1 MPKQP
6 NIASA
11 TLALCV
17 LLALSGCDQ
26 STEESLYY
34 EEDAAYREQ
43 VGEPVAAFKFTSLAG
58 EKVDLARYRGSVVLL
73 DFWATWTSPCME
85 LIPVKKA
92 AFKRYHHAGLEIV
105 SISADFDKK
114 ELQSV
119 IAREGIEWPQYYNP
133 SGKDNAAVKQFGIK
147 HFPSMWILDRKG
159 NIRYISAAQDLNM
172 KIESLLKETAAP
184 AGKPGWTDRVTSIF
198 KSEKVEDP
206 VQAMDELIASP
217 DVYIDIKNVTIT
229 RTRQIATVKTSG
241 GTHQVVTG
249 KKVEVPTDAGSI
261 TVICKEIRADA
272 VAFVIPGQDELIT
285 VKF

>member
-6 NIASA
+6 NTVSVM
-11 TLALCV
+11 LALCA
-17 LLALSGCDQ
+17 LLSLFGCDKN
-26 STEESLYY
+26 TDESLYY

-43 VGEPVAAFKFTSLAG
+43 VGKPVAEFKFTSLAG
-58 EKVDLARYRGSVVLL
+58 EHVDLARYRGSVVLL

-85 LIPVKKA
+85 LIPDKKA
-92 AFKRYHHAGLEIV
+92 AYKRYHHAGLEIV
-105 SISADFDKK
+105 SISADFDRK

-119 IAREGIEWPQYYNP
+119 ITREGLEWPQYYNP

-147 HFPSMWILDRKG
+147 HFPSMWLLDRKG
-159 NIRYISAAQDLNM
+159 NIRYISAAQDLNT

-184 AGKPGWTDRVTSIF
+184 AGKPSWTERVTSIF
-198 KSEKVEDP
+198 TSEEVEDP

-229 RTRQIATVKTSG
+229 RTRRVATVKTSG
-241 GTHQVVTG
+241 ATHQVVTG
-249 KKVEVPTDAGSI
+249 KKIEVPTDSGSI

-272 VAFVIPGQDELIT
+272 VAFVIPGQDLLIS